1 MWLFWCLHCLKGTTT
16 VEGRNDRD
24 KYNRNFAL
32 KSNAPFISF
41 ISKING
47 TLTDNTEDFDVV
59 MPMYNLIE
67 YSKNYLWNLWNFYKD
82 IPTDSITN
90 SESFKYKA
98 SIKGKTVNNGNTKEE
113 S

>member
-1 MWLFWCLHCLKGTTT
+1 
-16 VEGRNDRD
+16 
-24 KYNRNFAL
+24 
-32 KSNAPFISF
+32 
-41 ISKING
+41 
-47 TLTDNTEDFDVV
+47 
-59 MPMYNLIE
+59 MYNLIE